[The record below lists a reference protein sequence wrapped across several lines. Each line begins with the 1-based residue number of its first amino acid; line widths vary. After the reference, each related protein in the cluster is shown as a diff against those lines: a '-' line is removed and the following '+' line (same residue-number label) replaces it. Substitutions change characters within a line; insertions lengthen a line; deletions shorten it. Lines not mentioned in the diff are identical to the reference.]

1 MSLFGHQL
9 LDIRMGAAS
18 SGSLQVSLDEEFFL
32 YRKVFLVLGI
42 MMITLASWLSKSL
55 VFYCSSA
62 TSVGVLLVI
71 LVILFQGMKLLP
83 TGRKSSLVSLWVFLL
98 DYVPRLLRSVLLE
111 IGISQDMYNPVS
123 GNISAWFLAIAG
135 AWLGYWIVCKLVLTG
150 DESIDIGVS
159 HFVVWSIRIVASVLI
174 LQRSYDQLFAV
185 EDLVGGI
192 FLFLQL

>member
-111 IGISQDMYNPVS
+111 IGISQDMYNP
-123 GNISAWFLAIAG
+123 LAIFL
-135 AWLGYWIVCKLVLTG
+135 LG
-150 DESIDIGVS
+150 
-159 HFVVWSIRIVASVLI
+159 
-174 LQRSYDQLFAV
+174 
-185 EDLVGGI
+185 
-192 FLFLQL
+192 FLQLLELGWVIGLFANLYLQGMNLLILVYLILLSGQLGLLLQC